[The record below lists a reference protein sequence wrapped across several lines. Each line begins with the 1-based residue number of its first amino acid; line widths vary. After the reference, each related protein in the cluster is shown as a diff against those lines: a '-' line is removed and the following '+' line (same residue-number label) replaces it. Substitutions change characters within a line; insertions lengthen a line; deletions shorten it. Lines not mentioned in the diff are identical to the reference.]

1 MRRLFAAGFLSAS
14 LFASAASAQVVDI
27 STIKCKEFFESDKE
41 RIALVMMWL
50 TAYYKEEDDPPVID
64 FDKMKTDTAKLAA
77 FCVEN
82 PTAGLI
88 TAADKVMSKE

>member
-1 MRRLFAAGFLSAS
+1 MRLFRSALLAAVLMTPS
-14 LFASAASAQVVDI
+14 LASAQVLDV

-82 PTAGLI
+82 PNAGLI